1 MYEAFFEMKQTPFMN
16 NISSESLYMSP
27 MLEETLSRLAYAAE
41 KQLFAV
47 VTSDVGC
54 GKSTSIRRF
63 TADLPKEHF
72 EILYV
77 SDSKLTPRW
86 FYKGLLDQ
94 LGIES
99 KFYRGDARRQ
109 LHQQLAVIQG
119 VYKKNVVTIVD
130 EAHLLAKET
139 LEEIRFL
146 LNTKMD
152 SHQPMSLILVGQ
164 SELWDKLKLKHYA
177 AIKQRIDIKCDISQF
192 DRSQTEAYI
201 QAHLEFAKGH
211 KEIFTEKAI
220 DEIYRFS
227 VGSARSINKLC
238 THALLYAYQRA
249 KKLVDDHM
257 IRTVIQAEL
266 PGGGAL

>member
-1 MYEAFFEMKQTPFMN
+1 MYEAFFEMKRTPFASD
-16 NISSESLYMSP
+16 IEADALYMSP
-27 MLEETLSRLAYAAE
+27 MLDETLSRLKYAAD
-41 KQLFAV
+41 KRLFAV
-47 VTSDVGC
+47 VTADVGC
-54 GKSTSIRRF
+54 GKTTSIRRF
-63 TADLPKEHF
+63 TEDLPKERF
-72 EILYV
+72 EVLYL

-86 FYKGLLDQ
+86 FYRSLLDQ

-109 LHQQLAVIQG
+109 LHQQLEIIQG
-119 VYKKNVVTIVD
+119 VYKKHVVTIVD

-152 SHQPMSLILVGQ
+152 SNQPMTLILVGQ
-164 SELWDKLKLKHYA
+164 NELWDKLKLKSYA
-177 AIKQRIDIKCDISQF
+177 AIRQRIDIKCEIPQL
-192 DRSQTEAYI
+192 DRSQAEAYI
-201 QAHLEFAKGH
+201 HAHLEYAQGQVD
-211 KEIFTEKAI
+211 IFTDKAL

-227 VGSARSINKLC
+227 AGSARAINKLC
-238 THALLYAYQRA
+238 THALLYACQRA

-266 PGGGAL
+266 PGGSL